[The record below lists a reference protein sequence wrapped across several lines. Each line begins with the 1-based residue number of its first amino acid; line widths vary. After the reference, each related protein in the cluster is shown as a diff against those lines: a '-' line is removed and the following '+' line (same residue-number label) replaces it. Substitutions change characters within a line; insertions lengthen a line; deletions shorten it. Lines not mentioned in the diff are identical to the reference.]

1 MNEFERRRT
10 RGAHRSSKPG
20 PRPERDG
27 GPSGQNRPPR
37 KEPKKRR
44 KAGFAASFSQLPP
57 TQKKR
62 AALLLGGGVLALV
75 AVIVLVV
82 LLLSSCGGK
91 APSESG
97 IPSSISWVENSTDLA
112 YDKDADKIDESKY
125 AETIL
130 AESEDAGQEY
140 IDETL
145 FIGDSNTA
153 RMMSYGLTSLKND
166 IGIISMGIQMVPTK
180 ACVYFKGYSN
190 PVTIPEAVKIMQP
203 RRIIITFGTNN
214 TIGWTA
220 ETLVQQYKTALEKIH
235 DAYPYA
241 DIIVNSIPPVHQY
254 RDNPNITMQ
263 TIDKF
268 NLALADMAQELGYKF
283 LNSAEA
289 LKDEKTGFA
298 KWDYTISDGIHLNK
312 DAMEAMFAYF
322 RTHSYI
328 TEDTRPKPLKSIPER
343 KETPPDIISS
353 DPLAVHTDKPKATA
367 TPEGLPVVFTVSDT
381 AAGGTLEGKLEQTVA
396 PGAACTKVKA
406 VPKEGYEFAG
416 WGCTVG
422 RIEDTSNP
430 ELTFQVPGNATEKI
444 VVTATFKAKATPSPS
459 PTTAP
464 TATPEPPPV
473 TTPTPTPQPSAP
485 VVEPTQAPV
494 ATATPEPV
502 VEVTPTPTPTAVPEN
517 GDAGGG
523 AVQEP

>member
-1 MNEFERRRT
+1 M
-10 RGAHRSSKPG
+10 
-20 PRPERDG
+20 
-27 GPSGQNRPPR
+27 
-37 KEPKKRR
+37 
-44 KAGFAASFSQLPP
+44 
-57 TQKKR
+57 
-62 AALLLGGGVLALV
+62 LALA

-82 LLLSSCGGK
+82 VLLSSCGGK

-97 IPSSISWVENSTDLA
+97 IPSSISRAENSTDLA
-112 YDKDADKIDESKY
+112 YDKDADKIDETKY

-130 AESEDAGQEY
+130 GESEDAGQEY

-153 RMMSYGLTSLKND
+153 RMMSYGFTTLDND
-166 IGIISMGIQMVPTK
+166 IGIISMGIQMGALTK

-241 DIIVNSIPPVHQY
+241 DIIINSIPPVHQY

-283 LNSAEA
+283 LNSAEV

-312 DAMEAMFAYF
+312 DAMEAMFTYF

-328 TEDTRPKPLKSIPER
+328 TEHAAEAAEVHPRAQGDAAGHHLQRSAGR
-343 KETPPDIISS
+343 AHRQTPGDRHAGR
-353 DPLAVHTDKPKATA
+353 LAR
-367 TPEGLPVVFTVSDT
+367 GLP
-381 AAGGTLEGKLEQTVA
+381 
-396 PGAACTKVKA
+396 
-406 VPKEGYEFAG
+406 
-416 WGCTVG
+416 
-422 RIEDTSNP
+422 
-430 ELTFQVPGNATEKI
+430 
-444 VVTATFKAKATPSPS
+444 PS
-459 PTTAP
+459 PTR
-464 TATPEPPPV
+464 PPPY
-473 TTPTPTPQPSAP
+473 T
-485 VVEPTQAPV
+485 
-494 ATATPEPV
+494 
-502 VEVTPTPTPTAVPEN
+502 
-517 GDAGGG
+517 GGQGGTNRGPGRSVYEGESG
-523 AVQEP
+523 AQGGRLRVCRLGLHGGPHRGHRKPRTDL

>member
-10 RGAHRSSKPG
+10 RGAHKPSKPSS
-20 PRPERDG
+20 RQDRDG
-27 GPSGQNRPPR
+27 GPVGQNRPPR
-37 KEPKKRR
+37 REPKKKRGP
-44 KAGFAASFSQLPP
+44 GFAASFSKLPP
-57 TQKKR
+57 AQKKR
-62 AALLLGGGVLALV
+62 AALLLGGGVLALA

-82 LLLSSCGGK
+82 VLLSSCGGK

-97 IPSSISWVENSTDLA
+97 IPSSISRAENSTDLA
-112 YDKDADKIDESKY
+112 YDKDADKIDETKY

-130 AESEDAGQEY
+130 GESEDAGQEY

-153 RMMSYGLTSLKND
+153 RMMSYGFTTLDND

-241 DIIVNSIPPVHQY
+241 DIIINSIPPVHQY

-283 LNSAEA
+283 LNSAEV

-312 DAMEAMFAYF
+312 DAMEAMFTYF

-328 TEDTRPKPLKSIPER
+328 TEDTRPKPLKSIPAR
-343 KETPPDIISS
+343 KETPPDIISN
-353 DPLAVHTDKPKATA
+353 DPLAVHTDKPQATA
-367 TPEGLPVVFTVSDT
+367 TPDGLPVVFTVSDT
-381 AAGGTLEGKLEQTVA
+381 AAGTLEGKVEQTVA

-422 RIEDTSNP
+422 RIEDTANP
-430 ELTFQVPGNATEKI
+430 ELTFNVPGNATEKI

-459 PTTAP
+459 PTPTTVP

-473 TTPTPTPQPSAP
+473 VTPTPTPEPTTPVVVPTEAPVTTPTPTP
-485 VVEPTQAPV
+485 EPTAEPAPSPDT
-494 ATATPEPV
+494 AGDETPATP
-502 VEVTPTPTPTAVPEN
+502 
-517 GDAGGG
+517 
-523 AVQEP
+523 